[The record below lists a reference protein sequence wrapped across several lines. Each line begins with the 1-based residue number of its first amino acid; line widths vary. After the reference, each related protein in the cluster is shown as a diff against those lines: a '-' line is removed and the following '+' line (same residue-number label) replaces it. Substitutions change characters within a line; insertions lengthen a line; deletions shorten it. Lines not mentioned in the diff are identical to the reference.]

1 MLHTSDNLVLTALF
15 DSSSELRPF
24 NLSNIK
30 DIPAHGSIIY
40 TVFLDKSEFIYVG
53 IGGLS
58 GKSVTDRN
66 PRSRIRQ
73 HTQGTRSGDQFC
85 IYIQDFYVLPTLIGQ
100 AYTPVK
106 GYLDKLTKE
115 FIQTRLTYRYSVIQ
129 SDDSDKVVRRIER
142 ELQSGQHGHAIPTL
156 NGMTK

>member
-1 MLHTSDNLVLTALF
+1 MLHTSDDPVLKALF

-24 NLSNIK
+24 TNSNIK

-40 TVFLDKSEFIYVG
+40 TVFLDKSEFIYFG

-58 GKSVTDRN
+58 GKTVLDRN
-66 PRSRIRQ
+66 PQSRIRQ

-100 AYTPVK
+100 PYTPLK
-106 GYLDKLTKE
+106 GNLDRLTKE
-115 FIQTRLTYRYSVIQ
+115 SIQTRLTYRYTVIQ
-129 SDDSDKVVRRIER
+129 SDDSIEVVRRIER
-142 ELQSGQHGHAIPTL
+142 ELQAGMHGHAKVKR
-156 NGMTK
+156 NN